1 LQENP
6 PAEALLFQQC
16 MPSRRRS
23 DAEPPRR
30 DPITEAIALRAYELF
45 LERGGQHGHDL
56 EDWLRAEQEIV
67 DAINARASSAPQ
79 SPSRPDKAR

>member
-1 LQENP
+1 
-6 PAEALLFQQC
+6 

-56 EDWLRAEQEIV
+56 ADWLRAEQEIV
-67 DAINARASSAPQ
+67 DAINARASSASQ